1 MVAPTKRVPS
11 NNSRNNNG
19 GNNNAKDSRTKQIII
34 AQAQV
39 RGYLVRKAYG
49 RICMYVFRILTIFIF
64 FFIVKKKLH
73 RDRVALELYN
83 TETAY
88 VKNLEVMTEVYTFV

>member
-49 RICMYVFRILTIFIF
+49 RICMYVGL
-64 FFIVKKKLH
+64 
-73 RDRVALELYN
+73 
-83 TETAY
+83 
-88 VKNLEVMTEVYTFV
+88 